1 MLLRGTI
8 YSNALEMD
16 TNITIFAPN
25 DLPDSVPY
33 KVAIL
38 LHGLGGGHSDWTDCS
53 RLASY
58 AAELP
63 LYIIMPEVARSFYCN
78 MKYGPQYFTYI
89 AEELPELAKR
99 FFNISARREDTGI
112 MGASMGGFGALKS
125 ALTYPERFGFCCVFS
140 AASLFFSKR
149 TAGMKLEAGRKAA
162 LEKYGP
168 QIFRDFQGILGL
180 ELEPGEEN
188 EITFLAGKTAASGA
202 LPRLYSACGM
212 EDPFLSDN
220 RRFAEIMRRLG
231 YDFTYEEWRGEHDW
245 DFFDPAL
252 KKGLDFIFKG

>member
-16 TNITIFAPN
+16 TNITVFAPN
-25 DLPDSVPY
+25 DLPANAPY
-33 KVAIL
+33 KVAFL
-38 LHGLGGGHSDWTDCS
+38 LHGLGGGHSDWTGCS

-78 MKYGPQYFTYI
+78 MKYGPQYFRYI

-125 ALTYPERFGFCCVFS
+125 ALTYPERFGFCCVFRPQAYLS
-140 AASLFFSKR
+140 PR
-149 TAGMKLEAGRKAA
+149 GRQA
-162 LEKYGP
+162 
-168 QIFRDFQGILGL
+168 
-180 ELEPGEEN
+180 
-188 EITFLAGKTAASGA
+188 
-202 LPRLYSACGM
+202 
-212 EDPFLSDN
+212 
-220 RRFAEIMRRLG
+220 
-231 YDFTYEEWRGEHDW
+231 
-245 DFFDPAL
+245 
-252 KKGLDFIFKG
+252 